1 MQTKIKSLHLE
12 NFKGVKSATY
22 QFGGKNVSVMG
33 ANATGKTTIADSLW
47 WLLFN
52 KDSSG
57 NEKFSIRPLDGDGKQ
72 IDNVEIYVSA
82 VLDIDGKEMELK
94 KVQKQNWVKKR
105 GTSEIA
111 LQGNVNSYEV
121 DGYPKS
127 EKEYK
132 ECIAGISEEE
142 LFKIL
147 TTPFYL
153 PSLKWNEQRSRIIVL
168 ADDVPDVEVARQNE
182 KFAGLLPDL
191 EKAKSTDDIK
201 KKYQKALNEWKKK
214 QAELPVR
221 IDEAEKQKVDIDV
234 SELELQ
240 KNALNEQIA
249 DNKAKQEDIS
259 KEFEEQQRTSDGIL
273 ELKFELN
280 DLQRKANEDLEKKR
294 REIRAEIDNA
304 EWQLK
309 EVRHQIR
316 LNKQDIE
323 AAQKSIDKNTIL
335 INATRENWKVANE
348 RVFDENSLI
357 CSCCGQEYPEERK
370 DKIKADFGKNREEE
384 LAFLTKRGNELKA
397 AIDKDK
403 AEIEQL
409 KATLKENEDE
419 EINLAESIKG
429 LEKCLEEVPQ
439 SVDISDRPE
448 VQEIQRQIAE
458 KEAAMNKGNS
468 VEEVR
473 ILLKANAEH
482 FQEELT
488 EVEKQLTLSQK
499 NVEIDDRI
507 AELQKEQREVA
518 QKVADQEKM
527 LYLFEEFIRFKMDM
541 VSDTINQK
549 LDGICVKLFENQING
564 GVKECCELTYDGV
577 PYGSLNNGHRI
588 VVGLKIIK
596 ALQGFYGVYAPV
608 FIDNAEGIND
618 FNLPEMDCQLI
629 LLKVPQVF
637 IPPLETR
644 EDMTDEEWER
654 AVAEWERQKKK
665 IEDYYKELRIETE
678 V

>member
-1 MQTKIKSLHLE
+1 MQTKIKSIHLE
-12 NFKGVKSATY
+12 NFKGVKKPTDY
-22 QFGGKNVSVMG
+22 IFDGKNSSIIG

-52 KDSSG
+52 KDSAG

-72 IDNVEIYVSA
+72 IDNVEICVSA
-82 VLDIDGKEMELK
+82 VLDIDGNEMELK

-132 ECIAGISEEE
+132 ECVAGISEEE

-147 TTPFYL
+147 TNPFYL
-153 PSLKWNEQRSRIIVL
+153 PSIKRNEQRSRIIVL
-168 ADDVPDVEVARQNE
+168 ADDIPDVEVASQSE
-182 KFAGLLPDL
+182 KFARLLPDL

-201 KKYQKALNEWKKK
+201 KKYQKSLNEWKKK

-234 SELELQ
+234 SELETL
-240 KNALNEQIA
+240 KNSLNEQIA
-249 DNKAKQEDIS
+249 ENKAKQEDIS
-259 KEFEEQQRTSDGIL
+259 KEFEEQQKESDGIL

-280 DLQRKANEDLEKKR
+280 DLQRKANEELEKKR
-294 REIRAEIDNA
+294 REIRAEIDNV

-309 EVRHQIR
+309 EIRHQIR

-323 AAQKSIDKNTIL
+323 RAEKAVEQNTVL
-335 INATRENWKVANE
+335 INATRENWKAANE

-357 CSCCGQEYPEERK
+357 CRYCGQEFQEERK
-370 DKIKADFGKNREEE
+370 DQIKADFGKNREEE

-409 KATLKENEDE
+409 KATLKENQDE
-419 EINLAESIKG
+419 EINLGESIMG

-448 VQEIQRQIAE
+448 VQEIKRKIAE

-468 VEEVR
+468 AEEIR
-473 ILLKANAEH
+473 KRLK
-482 FQEELT
+482 EEENDLRNK
-488 EVEKQLTLSQK
+488 VYSVDCKLVSAQK
-499 NVEIDDRI
+499 NTEIDDRI
-507 AELQKEQREVA
+507 DELQEEQREVA

-527 LYLFEEFIRFKMDM
+527 LYLLEEFIRFKMDR

-588 VVGLKIIK
+588 VSGLKIIK
-596 ALQGFYGVYAPV
+596 ALQEFYGIYAPV
-608 FIDNAEGIND
+608 FIDNAESIND
-618 FNLPEMDCQLI
+618 FNLPKMDCQLI
-629 LLKVPQVF
+629 LMKV
-637 IPPLETR
+637 T
-644 EDMTDEEWER
+644 EDKEL
-654 AVAEWERQKKK
+654 K
-665 IEDYYKELRIETE
+665 IEMEG
-678 V
+678 

>member
-1 MQTKIKSLHLE
+1 MQVKIKSLHLE

-47 WLLFN
+47 WLLLN
-52 KDSSG
+52 KDSAG

-132 ECIAGISEEE
+132 ECVAVISEEE

-147 TTPFYL
+147 TNPFYL

-168 ADDVPDVEVARQNE
+168 ADDVPDVEVASQNE
-182 KFAGLLPDL
+182 RFSGLLPDL

-201 KKYQKALNEWKKK
+201 KKYQKALNEWNKK

-309 EVRHQIR
+309 EIRHQIR

-323 AAQKSIDKNTIL
+323 AAQKSIDTNTIL
-335 INATRENWKVANE
+335 INATRENWKAANE

-357 CSCCGQEYPEERK
+357 CSYCGQEYPEERK
-370 DKIKADFGKNREEE
+370 DRIKADFGKNREEE

-403 AEIEQL
+403 EEIEQL

-419 EINLAESIKG
+419 EVNLTESIKG
-429 LEKCLEEVPQ
+429 LEKSLEEVPQ
-439 SVDISDRPE
+439 SVDISNLTE

-458 KEAAMNKGNS
+458 KEAAMSKGNS

>member
-1 MQTKIKSLHLE
+1 MKAAIKRISLE
-12 NFKGVKSATY
+12 NFKGAKNATY
-22 QFGGKNVSVMG
+22 YFGGKNAIIRG
-33 ANATGKTTIADSLW
+33 ANATGKTTIADGLW

-52 KDSSG
+52 KDSAG
-57 NEKFSIRPLDGDGKQ
+57 NEKFSIRPLDSDGKQ
-72 IDNVEIYVSA
+72 IDNVEICVSA
-82 VLDIDGKEMELK
+82 VLDIDGEEMELK
-94 KVQKQNWVKKR
+94 KVQKQKWVK
-105 GTSEIA
+105 
-111 LQGNVNSYEV
+111 GNVNSYEV

-132 ECIAGISEEE
+132 ECVAGISEEE

-147 TTPFYL
+147 TNPFYL

-168 ADDVPDVEVARQNE
+168 ADDIPDVEVARQNE

-234 SELELQ
+234 AELELQ
-240 KNALNEQIA
+240 KNALNEQI
-249 DNKAKQEDIS
+249 DENKAKQEDIS
-259 KEFEEQQRTSDGIL
+259 KEFEEQQKASDGIL

-280 DLQRKANEDLEKKR
+280 DLQRKANEELEKKR
-294 REIRAEIDNA
+294 REIREEIDNV

-309 EVRHQIR
+309 EIRHQIR
-316 LNKQDIE
+316 LNKQDVE
-323 AAQKSIDKNTIL
+323 REEKAVEQNTVL
-335 INATRENWKVANE
+335 INATRENWKAANE

-357 CSCCGQEYPEERK
+357 CRYCGQEFQEERK
-370 DKIKADFGKNREEE
+370 DQIKADFGKHREEE
-384 LAFLTKRGNELKA
+384 LAYLTNRGNELKA

-409 KATLKENEDE
+409 KATLKENQDE
-419 EINLAESIKG
+419 EINLGESIMG

-448 VQEIQRQIAE
+448 VQEIKRKIAE
-458 KEAAMNKGNS
+458 KEVAMKKGNS
-468 VEEVR
+468 AEDMRKKLKGEEYYFR
-473 ILLKANAEH
+473 S
-482 FQEELT
+482 QLT
-488 EVEKQLTLSQK
+488 EVEKQLALAQK

-507 AELQKEQREVA
+507 AELQAEQREVA

-527 LYLFEEFIRFKMDM
+527 LDLLEEFIRFKMDR

-588 VVGLKIIK
+588 VAGLKIIK
-596 ALQGFYGVYAPV
+596 ALQEFYGIYAPV

-618 FNLPEMDCQLI
+618 FNIPKMDCQLI

-665 IEDYYKELRIETE
+665 IEDYYKELRIEME
-678 V
+678 G

>member
-1 MQTKIKSLHLE
+1 MQVRIKSLHLE

-52 KDSSG
+52 KDSAG

-132 ECIAGISEEE
+132 ECVAVISEEE

-147 TTPFYL
+147 TNPFYL

-168 ADDVPDVEVARQNE
+168 ADDVPDVEVASQNE
-182 KFAGLLPDL
+182 RFSGLLPDL

-201 KKYQKALNEWKKK
+201 KKYQKALNEWNKK

-309 EVRHQIR
+309 EIRHQIR

-323 AAQKSIDKNTIL
+323 AAQKSIDTNTVL
-335 INATRENWKVANE
+335 INATRENWKAANE

-357 CSCCGQEYPEERK
+357 CSYCGQEYPEERK
-370 DKIKADFGKNREEE
+370 DRIKADFGKNREEE

-403 AEIEQL
+403 EEIEQL

-419 EINLAESIKG
+419 EVNLTESIKG
-429 LEKCLEEVPQ
+429 LEKSLEEVPQ
-439 SVDISDRPE
+439 SVDISNLTE

-458 KEAAMNKGNS
+458 KEAAMSKGNS

-527 LYLFEEFIRFKMDM
+527 LYLLEEFIRFKMDM

-564 GVKECCELTYDGV
+564 GVKECCELTYGGV

-588 VVGLKIIK
+588 VAGLKIIK
-596 ALQGFYGVYAPV
+596 TLQEHYGVYLPV
-608 FIDNAEGIND
+608 FTDNAESIND
-618 FNLPEMDCQLI
+618 FNLPQMNCQMITLS
-629 LLKVPQVF
+629 V
-637 IPPLETR
+637 T
-644 EDMTDEEWER
+644 ED
-654 AVAEWERQKKK
+654 
-665 IEDYYKELRIETE
+665 KELKIMEG
-678 V
+678 